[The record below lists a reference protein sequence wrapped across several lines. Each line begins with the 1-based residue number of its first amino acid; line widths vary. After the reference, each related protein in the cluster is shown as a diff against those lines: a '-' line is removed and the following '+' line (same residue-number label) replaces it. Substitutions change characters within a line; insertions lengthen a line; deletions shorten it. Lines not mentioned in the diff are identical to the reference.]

1 MLKISRESEINLVN
15 VLIDNDIISGKDLI
29 DIKKIST
36 ENNKSQIDAIF
47 ELKLTDEQ
55 KIIDLLIKEQNLE
68 TVDLKKVEVTDEIK
82 TVLPSNYIKV
92 NFVAPFKIDNKTLHI
107 AIPDSSKLGL
117 MRNLK
122 AITKK
127 NIELHAAKITDI
139 SEFIE
144 KLSSETDEVTIAS
157 IRDENRKRIKTFES
171 DLGDAGEV
179 LEKAPEEDIEAIEN
193 ESEVIKFS
201 TAVVAEAIKM
211 GVSDI
216 HIEPYRFSSRV
227 RYRLDGML
235 QEQEQY
241 KQFLHDNYGAVVTRI
256 KIMGKL
262 DIAERRLPQ
271 DGAINFK
278 IENKVVDL
286 RLSILPTA
294 NNERIVMRILNK
306 DAGDIKLEQLNFEEQ
321 DLKNLRKAIHSTQGL
336 ILVTGPTGSGKST
349 TLYSILKEVSKPHL
363 NILTAE
369 DPVEYE
375 LDGVGQVQ
383 IKDHI
388 GLTFASALRSFLR
401 QDPEIILVGEMRDK
415 ETVDIGLKA
424 ALTGHLVFSTL
435 HTNDAPS
442 TITRLQNMG
451 TPDYLISA
459 ATQLVVAQR
468 LARKNCKDCRVPDDD
483 VNPKVLQDL
492 GFSAEQA
499 SRVKAIKGKGCAKC
513 SNTGYKGRQGIYEI
527 LVVSKPLKEAILR
540 QATTPELREIGIK
553 EGFQTMKDM
562 GRRLIASGE
571 LNFREY
577 ESSFRR
583 IRMEAFTY
591 KGISDGK
598 YVTGDI
604 EALNLDEA
612 SHLLKEKKIII
623 TNIVK
628 TKKKAG
634 EKKKS
639 SGSSL
644 FGRSKKVKIE
654 DILIFS
660 KQFATMVKAG
670 LPILQVLA
678 MLRDQMESQGIKD
691 IIEDI
696 RKSLEGG
703 VNLSKCFEKYP
714 QHFDNVYVTWSKAG
728 EARG

>member
-1 MLKISRESEINLVN
+1 MLKISRESEINLIN
-15 VLIDNDIISGKDLI
+15 VLIDNDVISGKDLI
-29 DIKKIST
+29 NIKKTSS
-36 ENNKSQIDAIF
+36 EGNKSQIEAVFD
-47 ELKLTDEQ
+47 LKLTDEK
-55 KIIDLLIKEQNLE
+55 KILDILVKEQNLE
-68 TVDLKKVEVTDEIK
+68 IIDLKKIDVSQDIK
-82 TVLPSNYIKV
+82 SVLPSNYIKV
-92 NFVAPFKIDNKTLHI
+92 NFVAPFKMEGKTLHI
-107 AIPDSSKLGL
+107 AIPDSSKLAL

-127 NIELHAAKITDI
+127 NIELHAAPLTQI

-144 KLSSETDEVTIAS
+144 KISSDGEVTTAT
-157 IRDENRKRIKTFES
+157 IRKENKEKQKTFDS
-171 DLGDAGEV
+171 DLGEAGEV

-201 TAVVAEAIKM
+201 TAVVAEAIKK

-241 KQFLHDNYGAVVTRI
+241 RNFLHDNYGAVVTRF

-278 IENKVVDL
+278 IEGKVVDL

-306 DAGDIKLEQLNFEEQ
+306 DAGDITLEQLNFEEQ
-321 DLKNLRKAIHSTQGL
+321 DLKSLRKSIHSTQGL

-383 IKDHI
+383 IKDDI
-388 GLTFASALRSFLR
+388 GFTFAKALRSFLR

-459 ATQLVVAQR
+459 ACQLVVAQR
-468 LARKNCKDCRVPDDD
+468 LARKNCNKCKIPDDD

-499 SRVKAIKGKGCAKC
+499 SRVKAIKGKGCEIC

-540 QATTPELREIGIK
+540 KATTPELRQIAVK
-553 EGFQTMKDM
+553 EGFQTMQDM
-562 GRRLIASGE
+562 GKRLIASGD

-577 ESSFRR
+577 ER
-583 IRMEAFTY
+583 
-591 KGISDGK
+591 
-598 YVTGDI
+598 
-604 EALNLDEA
+604 
-612 SHLLKEKKIII
+612 
-623 TNIVK
+623 
-628 TKKKAG
+628 
-634 EKKKS
+634 
-639 SGSSL
+639 
-644 FGRSKKVKIE
+644 
-654 DILIFS
+654 
-660 KQFATMVKAG
+660 
-670 LPILQVLA
+670 VLSN
-678 MLRDQMESQGIKD
+678 E
-691 IIEDI
+691 
-696 RKSLEGG
+696 
-703 VNLSKCFEKYP
+703 
-714 QHFDNVYVTWSKAG
+714 
-728 EARG
+728 

>member
-29 DIKKIST
+29 NIKKVSS
-36 ENNKSQIDAIF
+36 ESNKSQIDAIF
-47 ELKLTDEQ
+47 ELKLTDEK

-68 TVDLKKVEVTDEIK
+68 TVDLKKVEISDDIK

-92 NFVAPFKIDNKTLHI
+92 NFVAPFKIDGKTLHI
-107 AIPDSSKLGL
+107 AISDSSKLGL

-127 NIELHAAKITDI
+127 NIELHAAKVSDI

-144 KLSSETDEVTIAS
+144 KLSSDSDEVTIAS
-157 IRDENRKRIKTFES
+157 IRDENRKKIKTFDS
-171 DLGDAGEV
+171 DLGEAGEV

-216 HIEPYRFSSRV
+216 HIEPYRFTSRV

-235 QEQEQY
+235 SEQEQY
-241 KQFLHDNYGAVVTRI
+241 KQFLHDNYGAVVTRF

-278 IENKVVDL
+278 IDNKVVDL

-294 NNERIVMRILNK
+294 SNERIVMRILNK

-321 DLKNLRKAIHSTQGL
+321 DLKNLRKAINSTQGL

-349 TLYSILKEVSKPHL
+349 TLYSILKEVSRPHL

-369 DPVEYE
+369 DPVEYDLE
-375 LDGVGQVQ
+375 GVGQVQ
-383 IKDHI
+383 IKDDI

-459 ATQLVVAQR
+459 ACQLVVAQR
-468 LARKNCKDCRVPDDD
+468 LARKNCKECRMPDDD
-483 VNPKVLQDL
+483 VTPKVLQDL
-492 GFSAEQA
+492 GFTAELA
-499 SRVKAIKGKGCAKC
+499 SRVKAVKGKGCTKC
-513 SNTGYKGRQGIYEI
+513 NNTGYKGRQGIYEI
-527 LVVSKPLKEAILR
+527 LVVTKPLKEAILR
-540 QATTPELREIGIK
+540 QATTPELREIGVK
-553 EGFQTMKDM
+553 EGFQTMQDM

-571 LNFREY
+571 LNFREF
-577 ESSFRR
+577 ERVLS
-583 IRMEAFTY
+583 
-591 KGISDGK
+591 
-598 YVTGDI
+598 
-604 EALNLDEA
+604 
-612 SHLLKEKKIII
+612 
-623 TNIVK
+623 
-628 TKKKAG
+628 G
-634 EKKKS
+634 E
-639 SGSSL
+639 
-644 FGRSKKVKIE
+644 
-654 DILIFS
+654 
-660 KQFATMVKAG
+660 
-670 LPILQVLA
+670 
-678 MLRDQMESQGIKD
+678 
-691 IIEDI
+691 
-696 RKSLEGG
+696 
-703 VNLSKCFEKYP
+703 
-714 QHFDNVYVTWSKAG
+714 
-728 EARG
+728 

>member
-1 MLKISRESEINLVN
+1 MLKISRESEINLIN
-15 VLIDNDIISGKDLI
+15 VLIDNDIISGKDLVN
-29 DIKKIST
+29 IKKVST
-36 ENNKSQIDAIF
+36 EKNKSQIDAVF
-47 ELKLTDEQ
+47 ELKLCDEK
-55 KIIDLLIKEQNLE
+55 KILDVLVKEQSLE
-68 TVDLKKVEVTDEIK
+68 TVDLSKVQITDDIK
-82 TVLPSNYIKV
+82 SVLPSNYINI
-92 NFVAPFKIDNKTLHI
+92 NFVAPFKMEGNNLYI
-107 AIPDSSKLGL
+107 AISDSSKLGL

-127 NIELHAAKITDI
+127 NIELYAAKVSQI
-139 SEFIE
+139 SEFIQKLQSESGDVTTETIRKENKE
-144 KLSSETDEVTIAS
+144 KT
-157 IRDENRKRIKTFES
+157 KTFDS
-171 DLGDAGEV
+171 DLGEAGEV
-179 LEKAPEEDIEAIEN
+179 LDKKPEEDIEAIEN

-201 TAVVAEAIKM
+201 TAVVADAIKL

-235 QEQEQY
+235 QEQEEY
-241 KQFLHDNYGAVVTRI
+241 KQFLHDNYGAVVTRF

-278 IENKVVDL
+278 IDGKVVDL

-306 DAGDIKLEQLNFEEQ
+306 DAGDITLEQLNFEDV

-383 IKDHI
+383 IKDDI
-388 GLTFASALRSFLR
+388 GLSFASALRSFLR

-459 ATQLVVAQR
+459 ATQMVLAQR
-468 LARKNCKDCRVPDDD
+468 LARRNCKDCRVPDED
-483 VNPKVLQDL
+483 VNPKVLTDL
-492 GFSAEQA
+492 GFSPEQA
-499 SRVKAIKGKGCAKC
+499 SRVKATKGKGCAKC
-513 SNTGYKGRQGIYEI
+513 KDSGYKGRQGIYEI
-527 LVVSKPLKEAILR
+527 MVVSKPIKEAILR
-540 QATTPELREIGIK
+540 QATTPELREIAIK
-553 EGFQTMKDM
+553 EGFQTMQDM
-562 GRRLIASGE
+562 GRRMIANGD

-577 ESSFRR
+577 ERVLSS
-583 IRMEAFTY
+583 
-591 KGISDGK
+591 
-598 YVTGDI
+598 
-604 EALNLDEA
+604 
-612 SHLLKEKKIII
+612 
-623 TNIVK
+623 
-628 TKKKAG
+628 
-634 EKKKS
+634 
-639 SGSSL
+639 
-644 FGRSKKVKIE
+644 
-654 DILIFS
+654 
-660 KQFATMVKAG
+660 
-670 LPILQVLA
+670 
-678 MLRDQMESQGIKD
+678 
-691 IIEDI
+691 
-696 RKSLEGG
+696 
-703 VNLSKCFEKYP
+703 
-714 QHFDNVYVTWSKAG
+714 
-728 EARG
+728 